1 MIRYM
6 ENINLRNPDTLK
18 IPEAMMIRPKLVAV
32 LDNIKDTINIM
43 TTIYPKKEIDAIKSI
58 KGKIVIT
65 KEMWKKHR
73 LEIGWEEE
81 SK

>member
-1 MIRYM
+1 MSDEHWLDEELVKIA
-6 ENINLRNPDTLK
+6 EQVDSEADLSFELDIALWLHEILK
-18 IPEAMMIRPKLVAV
+18 K
-32 LDNIKDTINIM
+32 N
-43 TTIYPKKEIDAIKSI
+43 
-58 KGKIVIT
+58 KIVIT